1 MSDAVSGPAAGWYPD
16 PAGSGR
22 TRWWDGTRWT
32 ESFTEAAVVPVQAP
46 ASPAAMTPAPSPYPN
61 AAPYSGVAEQLSAPA
76 GTSPYTPF
84 IWVLALLPL
93 VNLVISIVQLP
104 QLDDTIASA
113 TAGADQITA
122 VDFTSS
128 LVSIVLFGAAMLL
141 IVLDWRALNRAGVP
155 RPFHWAWG
163 FFMILGAP
171 VYMIGRSIV
180 VRRRTGSGLAPMV
193 VNLSLIVLEF
203 GLGLAVLI
211 IGFAAILENTPVQ

>member
-1 MSDAVSGPAAGWYPD
+1 MSDARSGPAAGWYPD

-22 TRWWDGTRWT
+22 TRWWDGSRWT
-32 ESFTEAAVVPVQAP
+32 ENFTEPAVVPAQA
-46 ASPAAMTPAPSPYPN
+46 AVSPSAMPPAPSPYPN
-61 AAPYSGVAEQLSAPA
+61 AAPYSGVAESLSAPA

-93 VNLVISIVQLP
+93 INLVITIVQLP

-211 IGFAAILENTPVQ
+211 VGFAAVLENTPIQ

>member
-1 MSDAVSGPAAGWYPD
+1 
-16 PAGSGR
+16 
-22 TRWWDGTRWT
+22 
-32 ESFTEAAVVPVQAP
+32 
-46 ASPAAMTPAPSPYPN
+46 
-61 AAPYSGVAEQLSAPA
+61 
-76 GTSPYTPF
+76 
-84 IWVLALLPL
+84 
-93 VNLVISIVQLP
+93 
-104 QLDDTIASA
+104 
-113 TAGADQITA
+113 

-211 IGFAAILENTPVQ
+211 VGFAAVLENTPIQ